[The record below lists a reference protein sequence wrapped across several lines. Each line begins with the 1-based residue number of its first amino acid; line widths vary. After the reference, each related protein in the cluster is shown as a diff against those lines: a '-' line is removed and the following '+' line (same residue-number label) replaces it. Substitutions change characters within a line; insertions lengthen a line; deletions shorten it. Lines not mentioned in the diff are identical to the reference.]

1 MLNEERQFQVYAVPY
16 GKPFVVSKEHAESFK
31 NQKPNPEITR
41 QIQEMAEKFRINNMT
56 NGPVLRRKI
65 K

>member
-1 MLNEERQFQVYAVPY
+1 MNNKENKFKVYVVPY
-16 GKPFVVSKEHAESFK
+16 GKPFIVSKEQAESFK
-31 NQKPNPEITR
+31 SQKPNPEITR
-41 QIQEMAEKFRINNMT
+41 QIQEMAEKFKINNMT